1 MSNVQLTPISELS
14 CIQGPVLVLGAS
26 GTIDTPLRAAVGY
39 RAPNGQVLAL
49 DGTPFDASGGP
60 ALGFMPLPWSEAQA
74 EALILSRKSGSM
86 DEAGLWRG
94 ATGLVEDLSEAIGP
108 NRAMDRLA
116 SFLGLRQKDYRLPQ
130 GCRPELH
137 ELRALAAEWMSGEL
151 PAEAA
156 IEAGRRI
163 IDGTAL
169 AEEGSE
175 TNLPSTSHL
184 TNHKEDHRP

>member
-14 CIQGPVLVLGAS
+14 CTRGPVLVLGAS

-39 RAPNGQVLAL
+39 RAPNGQILAL
-49 DGTPFDASGGP
+49 DGTPFDASGSP

-74 EALILSRKSGSM
+74 EALILSRKSGGM

-94 ATGLVEDLSEAIGP
+94 ATGLVDELSEAIGP

-116 SFLGLRQKDYRLPQ
+116 SFLGLRQKGYRLPE
-130 GCRPELH
+130 GCRTELH

-169 AEEGSE
+169 AEEAPQ
-175 TNLPSTSHL
+175 TNLPSTL
-184 TNHKEDHRP
+184 QMANRKEDQRP